1 MGFFNTTMP
10 PPPKKL
16 SIAEKHDP
24 TLLRKDV
31 PENTFKSKV
40 CYAVEGN
47 TPEFPNKCLSPL
59 SIDEVLQNDDDTK
72 FKKPKAKTSPLKS
85 DMCFDDILLNDTD
98 TEFLFS
104 SNSEDS
110 FHSKKSKKEESGD
123 SDGNGCSDDEDYEY
137 SVSSDDTYCEIVEE
151 QSDCQNDK
159 EELNVLISYK
169 SEVVMI
175 VNLSCSLLHSLLRVF
190 PSTMGNT
197 WKTVNKAPNLRYYK
211 KSNGQVKDYLPN
223 MLESKI
229 EQLFVKHI
237 KKALKT
243 EEVHI
248 QMNLMY
254 SKFSKLQMPHVDF
267 DWKALDLYGNKLYV
281 GFFPLTCDGMELV
294 YWTKSADTKD
304 EGKCY
309 GKHVKINYQELLILP
324 GKFPHA
330 GGFYTGADGNPRVHL
345 YIATGTARLPV
356 VEENRYRKNSGP
368 LFSKKFVHNIL

>member
-110 FHSKKSKKEESGD
+110 FHSKKSKKEEP
-123 SDGNGCSDDEDYEY
+123 
-137 SVSSDDTYCEIVEE
+137 
-151 QSDCQNDK
+151 
-159 EELNVLISYK
+159 LVLFLTR
-169 SEVVMI
+169 M
-175 VNLSCSLLHSLLRVF
+175 L
-190 PSTMGNT
+190 
-197 WKTVNKAPNLRYYK
+197 
-211 KSNGQVKDYLPN
+211 VKQP
-223 MLESKI
+223 
-229 EQLFVKHI
+229 
-237 KKALKT
+237 
-243 EEVHI
+243 
-248 QMNLMY
+248 
-254 SKFSKLQMPHVDF
+254 
-267 DWKALDLYGNKLYV
+267 
-281 GFFPLTCDGMELV
+281 
-294 YWTKSADTKD
+294 
-304 EGKCY
+304 
-309 GKHVKINYQELLILP
+309 
-324 GKFPHA
+324 
-330 GGFYTGADGNPRVHL
+330 
-345 YIATGTARLPV
+345 
-356 VEENRYRKNSGP
+356 
-368 LFSKKFVHNIL
+368 